1 MRHKRIQNT
10 VIHVYEVTKKTTAR
24 LLNSDC
30 NNVDVLLSIFSYLL
44 LSIPFALKNRDFN
57 L

>member
-10 VIHVYEVTKKTTAR
+10 VIHIYEVTKKTTVR

-30 NNVDVLLSIFSYLL
+30 NNVDVLLSIFS
-44 LSIPFALKNRDFN
+44 
-57 L
+57 